1 MGEEGLM
8 FGGAVGTEAAEHE
21 VDGGGFEAFGEGD
34 GGEWGVFEAVS
45 LLALLTEEM
54 GMLIIVLFVIVA
66 MTQFVL
72 HALAATFDDMDE
84 VMRTEERQSTED
96 A

>member
-1 MGEEGLM
+1 M

-34 GGEWGVFEAVS
+34 GGKWGVFEAVG

-54 GMLIIVLFVIVA
+54 GMLVIVLFVVVA

-72 HALAATFDDMDE
+72 HSFAAALDDMDE
-84 VMRTEERQSTED
+84 VMCTEERQSTED

>member
-1 MGEEGLM
+1 M

-21 VDGGGFEAFGEGD
+21 VDGRGFEAFGEGD
-34 GGEWGVFEAVS
+34 GGEWGVFKAVG

-54 GMLIIVLFVIVA
+54 GMLIIVLFVVVA

-84 VMRTEERQSTED
+84 VMCTEERQSTED